1 MEGEKQELP
10 AGLDLA
16 AYRVVQEALTNV
28 IKHGGGAA
36 TEVCVRYAGDAV
48 EISVADRGGGALRAG
63 LESGGGGL
71 VGMRERVRVYGG
83 ELHAGPPAR
92 RRLRGA
98 RPAAPAGRGRGGA
111 RRRDPGM
118 SARRVLIADDQA
130 LVRAGFK
137 MILDAEDDLD
147 VVGEAAD
154 GLEAVALARRLK
166 PDVVLMDIRM
176 PELDGIEATRRVV
189 ALAGDPPVRVLMLT
203 TFDLNEYVYEA
214 LRAGASGFL
223 LKDVPPEQLAAGI
236 RVVAAGDALLAP
248 SITKRLIQEFAAAP
262 PAAPPPPGLDELTA
276 RELEVFK
283 LVARGLS
290 NAEIAAELIVSETT
304 VKTHVARMLMKL
316 GLRDRVQAVV
326 LAYESGVAVPG
337 RTEA

>member
-1 MEGEKQELP
+1 M
-10 AGLDLA
+10 
-16 AYRVVQEALTNV
+16 T
-28 IKHGGGAA
+28 
-36 TEVCVRYAGDAV
+36 
-48 EISVADRGGGALRAG
+48 
-63 LESGGGGL
+63 SGG
-71 VGMRERVRVYGG
+71 
-83 ELHAGPPAR
+83 P
-92 RRLRGA
+92 LRI
-98 RPAAPAGRGRGGA
+98 
-111 RRRDPGM
+111 
-118 SARRVLIADDQA
+118 LIADDQA

-154 GLEAVALARRLK
+154 GAAAVELARRLK

-189 ALAGDPPVRVLMLT
+189 ALEGDPPVRVLMLT

-236 RVVAAGDALLAP
+236 RVVAQGEALLAP
-248 SITKRLIQEFAAAP
+248 SITKRLIQEFAAAAP
-262 PAAPPPPGLDELTA
+262 VTAAPPPGLDELTA
-276 RELEVFK
+276 RELEVFR
-283 LVARGLS
+283 LIARGLS

-304 VKTHVARMLMKL
+304 VKTHVARVLMKL

-326 LAYESGVAVPG
+326 LAYEAGVAVPG
-337 RTEA
+337 RSG